1 MAYRILAHI
10 NNNNSFRKYRIPKSK
25 EEDNEFWTEITID
38 LERQTFKANR
48 FKSNSAEGKEWK
60 VYNDATFPSSLL
72 NELYNSEYPKQI
84 KWDYV
89 PGLKEKGKITP
100 QMLVK
105 WAYLENGYF
114 LEQDEDLMM
123 HKSELIE
130 TMHDLMIDNYS
141 NRKSDLFKTLKNYSK
156 EVFKNKKDIE
166 AIKIFSDLEKV
177 NSNDIYHIEF
187 IKHIEELKRTS

>member
-1 MAYRILAHI
+1 MGYRILAHI
-10 NNNNSFRKYRIPKSK
+10 NNNNSFRKYRIPKSI
-25 EEDNEFWTEITID
+25 EEDNELWTEITID

-48 FKSNSAEGKEWK
+48 FKSNSAEGTEWE

-72 NELYNSEYPKQI
+72 NELLNSEYPKQI

-89 PGLKEKGKITP
+89 PGLEEKGKITP

-114 LEQDEDLMM
+114 LEQDEDLVM

-130 TMHDLMIDNYS
+130 TMHDLMIDDYS
-141 NRKSDLFKTLKNYSK
+141 NRKSDLLRTLKNYSK
-156 EVFKNKKDIE
+156 EVFKYKKDE
-166 AIKIFSDLEKV
+166 VALQIFCDLENV
-177 NSNDIYHIEF
+177 NSSEIHHVELM
-187 IKHIEELKRTS
+187 KHIEELKRTS

>member
-1 MAYRILAHI
+1 M
-10 NNNNSFRKYRIPKSK
+10 PKSI
-25 EEDNEFWTEITID
+25 EEDNEFWTEISID

-48 FKSNSAEGKEWK
+48 FKANSLEGTEWE

-89 PGLKEKGKITP
+89 PGLEEKGKITP

-114 LEQDEDLMM
+114 LEQDEDLVM

-130 TMHDLMIDNYS
+130 TMHDLMIDEYS

-156 EVFKNKKDIE
+156 EVFKYTKDKE
-166 AIKIFSDLEKV
+166 AIQKFCDLVKV
-177 NSNDIYHIEF
+177 NSNEIYHIELM
-187 IKHIEELKRTS
+187 KHIEELKSTSR

>member
-1 MAYRILAHI
+1 VGYRILAHI
-10 NNNNSFRKYRIPKSK
+10 NNTNSKRKYRIPKSAK
-25 EEDNEFWTEITID
+25 EDNELWTEIAID
-38 LERQTFKANR
+38 LERQTFKAKR
-48 FKSNSAEGKEWK
+48 FKSNSVEGTEWE

-89 PGLKEKGKITP
+89 SGLEENGKITP

-114 LEQDEDLMM
+114 LEQDEDLVM

-130 TMHDLMIDNYS
+130 TMHDLMIDDYS
-141 NRKSDLFKTLKNYSK
+141 NRKTDLFITLKNYSK
-156 EVFKNKKDIE
+156 EVFKYKKDKE
-166 AIKIFSDLEKV
+166 AMEIFCGLEKV
-177 NSNDIYHIEF
+177 NSNKIYHIELM
-187 IKHIEELKRTS
+187 KHIEELKRTS